1 MSTKSSTNQNKGI
14 EDDELEEEFLK
25 CDINDL
31 PLPKEELK
39 DFEFEINEVMKS
51 GCNRQIAEYAL
62 MKYDIGPN
70 LSEVKNIYQRNKD
83 KVKQKVKVEFDT
95 YINNYKNGND
105 VDEENDEKDE
115 KKRYI
120 EEAEEMLEEN
130 IERIKGKENYKY
142 EDNNLIKEFLMSK
155 FKSCVCGADDKGEE
169 FLKSKNNYIEKRDAL
184 VESAL
189 RLVKKIVNDDN
200 EYKKFYEG
208 YFGKKL
214 EEN

>member
-105 VDEENDEKDE
+105 VDVENDEKDE
-115 KKRYI
+115 KKRS
-120 EEAEEMLEEN
+120 LEHKDN
-130 IERIKGKENYKY
+130 
-142 EDNNLIKEFLMSK
+142 DNN
-155 FKSCVCGADDKGEE
+155 DNKGESKNK
-169 FLKSKNNYIEKRDAL
+169 KSK
-184 VESAL
+184 
-189 RLVKKIVNDDN
+189 
-200 EYKKFYEG
+200 
-208 YFGKKL
+208 
-214 EEN
+214 